1 MAGKGKG
8 ETQDVATM
16 SYVKRLV
23 RKKLRRQPEHEE
35 QFLNIY
41 PMMDMM
47 TILVVFLL
55 MQFASSSAASLQ
67 ETEFLQIPYSTSRED
82 VKEALP
88 IVVARNV
95 ILVENEPAVELRE
108 GIVDPSHKR
117 GGSQSFLI
125 VPLLKKVEEK
135 SKMAKALARA
145 VAGKQGGTSAQ
156 EAAETV
162 LLAVDERTP
171 YRTVSEVLY
180 TIGQVGFKNI
190 RFVVDKKKQ

>member
-8 ETQDVATM
+8 EKQDVASM

-55 MQFASSSAASLQ
+55 MQFAASSASSLQ
-67 ETEFLQIPYSTSRED
+67 ETELLQIPYSTSREELQ
-82 VKEALP
+82 EALP

-95 ILVENEPAVELRE
+95 ILVENEPAVELRD

-135 SKMAKALARA
+135 AKMAKALARA
-145 VAGKQGGTSAQ
+145 VSGKQGASSAQ

-171 YRTVSEVLY
+171 YRTLSEVLY

-190 RFVVDKKKQ
+190 RFVVDKKKH